1 MKSVDQKIQA
11 LAMADPMII
20 LDMYCKNIDDSLKKD
35 VIKLYQN
42 HMEVSTAILN
52 AMLIF
57 ILKYKDGYI
66 PHYTYMASALKQWLK
81 HVETPKDAVLKLTRK
96 KSNVIYR
103 QKTPSYKVSEP
114 DWMDDYVKELWELEK
129 PKKDPKWVEDYYQTL
144 KDKDRKYEEN

>member
-1 MKSVDQKIQA
+1 MKTVDQKVHA

-35 VIKLYQN
+35 VIKLYQD

-66 PHYTYMASALKQWLK
+66 PHYTYMASGLKQWLK
-81 HVETPKDAVLKLTRK
+81 HVETPKDALLKLTRK
-96 KSNVIYR
+96 KSNVIYK
-103 QKTPSYKVSEP
+103 QKTPSHKVSEP
-114 DWMDDYVKELWELEK
+114 DWMDEWMNELKL
-129 PKKDPKWVEDYYQTL
+129 
-144 KDKDRKYEEN
+144 YEENA

>member
-1 MKSVDQKIQA
+1 MKTVDQKIQA
-11 LAMADPMII
+11 LAMADPMMI

-35 VIKLYQN
+35 VIKLYQD

-81 HVETPKDAVLKLTRK
+81 HVETPKDALLKLTRK
-96 KSNVIYR
+96 KSNVIY
-103 QKTPSYKVSEP
+103 KKMTPSQKVSEP
-114 DWMDDYVKELWELEK
+114 DWMKSFVKDLEAMET
-129 PKKDPKWVEDYYQTL
+129 KKDPQWVEDYYQTL
-144 KDKDRKYEEN
+144 KDKEKQYEEN

>member
-1 MKSVDQKIQA
+1 MKTVDQKIQA
-11 LAMADPMII
+11 LAMADPMMI

-35 VIKLYQN
+35 VIKLYQD

-81 HVETPKDAVLKLTRK
+81 HVETPKDALLKLTRK
-96 KSNVIYR
+96 KSNVIYKK
-103 QKTPSYKVSEP
+103 KTPSHEVSEAE
-114 DWMDDYVKELWELEK
+114 WMDEWINELK
-129 PKKDPKWVEDYYQTL
+129 RYED
-144 KDKDRKYEEN
+144 NA